1 MAEKKIT
8 PQQPTAAA
16 ASEAESRAA
25 ARVTQKKLSH
35 KKVSRKKISRKQA
48 AR

>member
-8 PQQPTAAA
+8 PQAPTAAA
-16 ASEAESRAA
+16 AAQDESKAA
-25 ARVTQKKLSH
+25 ARVTMKKLSH
-35 KKVSRKKISRKQA
+35 KKVSRKKVSRKHV

>member
-1 MAEKKIT
+1 MADKKIT
-8 PQQPTAAA
+8 PQPPTSTAKV
-16 ASEAESRAA
+16 EGDSRSA

-35 KKVSRKKISRKQA
+35 KKVSRKKVSRKQV